1 VSARARRAL
10 AAVSL
15 GLCLLAGACGS
26 SSDGAGSASTDP
38 ADTTTTLSPTPDPT
52 IGATSM
58 RGERYCEVLLVNP
71 RDGVVSA
78 DVYNSYPL
86 NTCPADQWEALD
98 PAALAAEN
106 AAVLAVLNGPRYWL
120 MDDVRKGGD
129 VADLPK
135 ATFGGI
141 EMYRQ
146 ASVEIGDMAA
156 ASTPYVPHAV
166 DRRTVFTFA
175 AGRPVYEL
183 VDPDGNVY
191 VMQTWSQQ
199 KDPAL
204 VEADLPGLASRLSL
218 PDGWSYR
225 TRTLDE
231 PLSVDTSMVAAQVLQ
246 DDLGNSFS
254 RVTAAG

>member
-1 VSARARRAL
+1 
-10 AAVSL
+10 
-15 GLCLLAGACGS
+15 
-26 SSDGAGSASTDP
+26 
-38 ADTTTTLSPTPDPT
+38 
-52 IGATSM
+52 M

-86 NTCPADQWEALD
+86 NTCPAEQWEALD

-120 MDDVRKGGD
+120 MDEVRKDGD
-129 VADLPK
+129 VTDLPK

-146 ASVEIGDMAA
+146 ASVEVGDLAA

-183 VDPDGNVY
+183 VGPEGEVY

-199 KDPAL
+199 KDPTL
-204 VEADLPGLASRLSL
+204 VEADLAGLAPRLDL
-218 PDGWSYR
+218 PEGWSYR
-225 TRTLDE
+225 ARTLDE
-231 PLSVDTSMVAAQVLQ
+231 PLTVDTTTVAAQVLQ
-246 DDLGNSFS
+246 DDLGNSYCL
-254 RVTAAG
+254 VITG

>member
-1 VSARARRAL
+1 MSISTRRTVAFL
-10 AAVSL
+10 AIGL
-15 GLCLLAGACGS
+15 GLCLLAPACAS
-26 SSDGAGSASTDP
+26 SSDGADP
-38 ADTTTTLSPTPDPT
+38 AAADPSPTTDPT
-52 IGATSM
+52 IGATTM

-71 RDGVVSA
+71 RDGVISA

-98 PAALAAEN
+98 AAALATEH

-120 MDDVRKGGD
+120 MDEVRKAGE
-129 VADLPK
+129 VTELPR

-146 ASVEIGDMAA
+146 ASVEVGDLAA

-183 VDPDGNVY
+183 VDPEGNVY

-199 KDPAL
+199 QDAAL
-204 VEADLPGLASRLSL
+204 VEADLPGLGSRIE
-218 PDGWSYR
+218 PPAGWTYR
-225 TRTLDE
+225 TRTLDG
-231 PLSVDTSMVAAQVLQ
+231 PLVVDTTDAPAQVLQ
-246 DDLGNSFS
+246 DDLGNSYCL
-254 RVTAAG
+254 VVGG

>member
-1 VSARARRAL
+1 MSAGSRRARAVL
-10 AAVSL
+10 GISL
-15 GLCLLAGACGS
+15 GLCLAATACGS
-26 SSDGAGSASTDP
+26 TSDGAEPTAADP
-38 ADTTTTLSPTPDPT
+38 SRTTTAT
-52 IGATSM
+52 IGATTM

-71 RDGVVSA
+71 HDGVISA

-98 PAALAAEN
+98 PAALAAEH

-120 MDDVRKGGD
+120 MDEVRKVGE
-129 VADLPK
+129 VAELPE

-146 ASVEIGDMAA
+146 ASVEVGDLAA
-156 ASTPYVPHAV
+156 ASATYVPRAV
-166 DRRTVFTFA
+166 DRRTRFTFA

-199 KDPAL
+199 KDAGL
-204 VEADLPGLASRLSL
+204 VEADLPGLASRIT
-218 PDGWSYR
+218 PPVGWTYR

-231 PLSVDTSMVAAQVLQ
+231 PLVVDTTAVAAQVLQ
-246 DDLGNSFS
+246 DDLGNSYCL
-254 RVTAAG
+254 VVGG